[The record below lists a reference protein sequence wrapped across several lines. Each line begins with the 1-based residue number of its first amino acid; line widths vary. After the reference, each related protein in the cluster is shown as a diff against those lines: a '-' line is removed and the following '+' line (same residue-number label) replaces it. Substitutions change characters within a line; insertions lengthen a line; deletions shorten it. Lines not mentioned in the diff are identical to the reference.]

1 MARKTFISYKYS
13 DSKDTRD
20 RIIKALGN
28 DATYYKGET
37 SDSPNMDDFKTET
50 IRKKLSDMIYD
61 TSVLIVVIST
71 NVDKSEWVKWEIN
84 YATSKQTRGNRQSQ
98 PDGVVMVIEDY
109 LIDFENKYKS
119 NQTTKLVCEKSNPII
134 CSLNSFLK
142 NPKCY
147 IEQAFEKSQGANN
160 YGK

>member
-20 RIIKALGN
+20 RIIKALGS
-28 DATYYKGET
+28 DATYYKGEDGFSDDMSSLT
-37 SDSPNMDDFKTET
+37 SNT
-50 IRKKLSDMIYD
+50 IKQKLSDMIYD

-84 YATSKQTRGNRQSQ
+84 YATSKQTRGSRQSQ

-109 LIDFENKYKS
+109 LINSDNKYKS
-119 NQTTKLVCEKSNPII
+119 NQTTKLVCEKSNPVT
-134 CSLNSFLK
+134 CSLNDFLK